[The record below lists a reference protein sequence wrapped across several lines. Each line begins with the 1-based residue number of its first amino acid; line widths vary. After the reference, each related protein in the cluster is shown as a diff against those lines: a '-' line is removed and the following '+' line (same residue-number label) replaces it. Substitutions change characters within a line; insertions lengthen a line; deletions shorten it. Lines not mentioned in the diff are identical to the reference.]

1 MSDISMDENFIVLR
15 VSEDTDSLDATP
27 DPTPVQYEIRRTW
40 TFELVNTIR
49 FERSFSRF
57 SYYDGLIVTYSDK
70 DSIR

>member
-1 MSDISMDENFIVLR
+1 MSEISMDENFIVLR
-15 VSEDTDSLDATP
+15 VSEGNNSLDATP
-27 DPTPVQYEIRRTW
+27 DPTPVHCEIRRTW

-57 SYYDGLIVTYSDK
+57 AYHDGLIVTYSEE